1 MNCSDDKQSVGAIN
15 SCRGWNVDDRNTVSQ
30 CECSGEYV
38 WLQQSNQYQACS
50 RPCHSAE
57 CWLWHDNEPPFTQFV
72 IRHLSFD
79 DRPILSLALGDP
91 TQCPPAQ
98 AQMIKT
104 TPMVHV
110 YLLMNKLWWLYS
122 ETKCWIYYSSY
133 TLFSIH
139 ENHHLHFSFSSL
151 KWDFIAV

>member
-1 MNCSDDKQSVGAIN
+1 MTGTQSHNVNVLANMYGFNKVINIKHVVGLAA
-15 SCRGWNVDDRNTVSQ
+15 
-30 CECSGEYV
+30 
-38 WLQQSNQYQACS
+38 LL
-50 RPCHSAE
+50 SAAFDCF
-57 CWLWHDNEPPFTQFV
+57 CWQDNEPPFTQFV

-110 YLLMNKLWWLYS
+110 YLLMNKL
-122 ETKCWIYYSSY
+122 
-133 TLFSIH
+133 
-139 ENHHLHFSFSSL
+139 
-151 KWDFIAV
+151 